1 MSTQMTGQM
10 TAHVDTDGDLVL
22 DHVSYQPGPLLLDD
36 VSVSFP
42 AGRVTALS
50 GPSGSGKTT
59 LLSIAGGL
67 IGQAHPV
74 EQVGDARGAVGLLG
88 GHADAG
94 ELDVASR
101 GRVGEE
107 VPGGPLQHGGDPAGP
122 QP

>member
-1 MSTQMTGQM
+1 MSTQMPGQM

-67 IGQAHPV
+67 IAPSTGYATYDGRETWQ
-74 EQVGDARGAVGLLG
+74 GD
-88 GHADAG
+88 
-94 ELDVASR
+94 
-101 GRVGEE
+101 
-107 VPGGPLQHGGDPAGP
+107 GDPPPEIAYLLQVYG
-122 QP
+122 